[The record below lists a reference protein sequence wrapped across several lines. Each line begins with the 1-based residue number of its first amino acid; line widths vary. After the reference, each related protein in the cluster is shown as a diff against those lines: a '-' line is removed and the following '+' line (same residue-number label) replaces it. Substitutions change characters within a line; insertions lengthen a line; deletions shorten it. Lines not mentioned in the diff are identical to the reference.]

1 METLTLR
8 AIRVNLGLS
17 LEEASTQIGI
27 SKDTLSRYER
37 GDSCPDV
44 LILRRMEQVYGINIL
59 TDKVNFLPNND
70 VLNVNQEK
78 KEGV

>member
-8 AIRVNLGLS
+8 ALRVNLGLS

-37 GDSCPDV
+37 GESYPDV
-44 LILRRMEQVYGINIL
+44 LVLKRIEDIYGIHIL

-78 KEGV
+78 EGV

>member
-8 AIRVNLGLS
+8 ALRVNLGLS

-37 GDSCPDV
+37 GESYPDV
-44 LILRRMEQVYGINIL
+44 LTLKRMEDIYNINIL
-59 TDKVNFLPNND
+59 TDKVKFLPNND

-78 KEGV
+78 EGV

>member
-8 AIRVNLGLS
+8 ALRVNLGLS

-37 GDSCPDV
+37 GESYPDV
-44 LILRRMEQVYGINIL
+44 LTLKRMEDIYNINIL

-78 KEGV
+78 EGV

>member
-8 AIRVNLGLS
+8 ALRVNLGLS

-37 GDSCPDV
+37 GESYPDV
-44 LILRRMEQVYGINIL
+44 LALKRMEDIYGIHIL

-78 KEGV
+78 EGV

>member
-8 AIRVNLGLS
+8 ALRVNLDLS

-37 GDSCPDV
+37 GESYPDV
-44 LILRRMEQVYGINIL
+44 LTLKRMEDIYNINIL

-78 KEGV
+78 EGV

>member
-1 METLTLR
+1 MKTLTLR
-8 AIRVNLGLS
+8 ALRVNLGLS

-37 GDSCPDV
+37 GESYPDV
-44 LILRRMEQVYGINIL
+44 LVLKRMEDVYNISIL
-59 TDKVNFLPNND
+59 TDKVNFLPYND

-78 KEGV
+78 EGV